1 MQSYLDCVP
10 CFVRQALQA
19 ARFVTDDVEIHE
31 RVVRDVLLTA
41 SEMDLSTSPPV
52 MAQHI
57 QRRIRELTGC
67 RDPYREV
74 KQQFNQYALD
84 LLPDLRRR
92 AEQCD
97 DPWEAAIRVAIAGNI
112 IDFGPAAEVTEA
124 RVQTAIDE
132 SFTMEIDRNQ
142 VEAFRSSVEQAST
155 ILYLADNAGE
165 IVFDR
170 LLLELIPAE
179 KVVVVVKGGPILND
193 ATRDDAEMAGITE
206 YMEVIDT
213 GSDAP
218 GTILSDCSREFVDRF
233 QTADL
238 IVSKGQANYE
248 TLSDVDAEIFFLLK
262 AKCPVIAR
270 DMGYDVG
277 DLVVMR
283 GQGKQSFVV

>member
-1 MQSYLDCVP
+1 M
-10 CFVRQALQA
+10 
-19 ARFVTDDVEIHE
+19 TDDVEIHE
-31 RVVRDVLLTA
+31 RVVRDVLA
-41 SEMDLSTSPPV
+41 MAAEMDLSTSPPA
-52 MAQHI
+52 MTQHI

-74 KQQFNQYALD
+74 KQRFNQYALD
-84 LLPDLRRR
+84 LLPDMRRR
-92 AEQCD
+92 AEQYD

-112 IDFGPAAEVTEA
+112 IDFGPVAEVTES
-124 RVQTAIDE
+124 RVQAAIDE
-132 SFTMEIDRNQ
+132 SFSMEIDRYQ
-142 VEAFRSSVEQAST
+142 VDAFRVAVEQAST

-179 KVVVVVKGGPILND
+179 KVVVVVKGGPVLND

-206 YMEVIDT
+206 YTEVIDT

-218 GTILSDCSREFVDRF
+218 GTILSACSREFVDRF
-233 QTADL
+233 QAADL
-238 IVSKGQANYE
+238 IVSKGQGNYE

-270 DMGYDVG
+270 DMGYSVG

-283 GQGKQSFVV
+283 GQGSMRDQGEQSFVA

>member
-233 QTADL
+233 QAADL

-283 GQGKQSFVV
+283 GQGKQSFVA